1 METADSNTTS
11 ELFELRA
18 WLSGV
23 YDQIE
28 NDQLII
34 DEILSSQPNAHEEG
48 QGRQRLNKML
58 DNLWNRHGSGSLPDH
73 PGSEEGGRA
82 RVEKGLRGLA
92 DGRFGIPVRTSHLYD
107 YKD

>member
-1 METADSNTTS
+1 M
-11 ELFELRA
+11 
-18 WLSGV
+18 

-34 DEILSSQPNAHEEG
+34 DEVLSSQPNTDEEG
-48 QGRQRLNKML
+48 QGRQRMNKIL
-58 DNLWNRHGSGSLPDH
+58 DDLWNRHRSGSLPD
-73 PGSEEGGRA
+73 PSGLEEGGRA

-92 DGRFGIPVRTSHLYD
+92 DGRSGIPVRISHLYH